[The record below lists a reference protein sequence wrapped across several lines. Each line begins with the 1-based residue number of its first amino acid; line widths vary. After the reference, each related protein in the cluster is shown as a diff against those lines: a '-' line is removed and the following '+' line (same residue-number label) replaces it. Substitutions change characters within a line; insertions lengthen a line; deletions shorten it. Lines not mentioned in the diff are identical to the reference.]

1 MKCFYHNDHDGRCA
15 AYVVAKYFDNFNR
28 NDFFEVNYSDKLPI
42 DNLEKEVVIFVDYS
56 FTKDTCHIIDQLK
69 KQKCYVVWIDH
80 HKSSMEIAD
89 TYGYIKGI
97 RNTSLSGA
105 ALAWCYYY
113 NGGDIFNIKDMPEFI
128 KYIDDYDRWQ
138 YKFGNITDY
147 VKLGIEAHPYDFNDD
162 IWRLLDTEDYL
173 DEVIKD
179 GKVISK
185 YMENNNKYYTELWGY
200 ETTIDGI
207 KAIAVNRKSN
217 SLLFGDLLDTYPI
230 GISFAFD
237 GNKYVYTLFT
247 KDDNIDCSKIAAKFG
262 GGGHKGAAGFQTKD
276 LIIKLDGSTIR
287 DLKKEGK
294 L

>member
-28 NDFFEVNYSDKLPI
+28 NDFFEVNYSDKLHI
-42 DNLEKEVVIFVDYS
+42 DDLEKEVVIFVDYS
-56 FTKDTCHIIDQLK
+56 FTENTCHIIDQLE
-69 KQKCYVVWIDH
+69 KQKCYIVWIDH

-89 TYGYIKGI
+89 AYKHIKGI

-113 NGGDIFNIKDMPEFI
+113 NDSDIENIKDMPEFI

-237 GNKYVYTLFT
+237 GSKYVYTLFT

-262 GGGHKGAAGFQTKD
+262 GGCQKAAAGFQTKD